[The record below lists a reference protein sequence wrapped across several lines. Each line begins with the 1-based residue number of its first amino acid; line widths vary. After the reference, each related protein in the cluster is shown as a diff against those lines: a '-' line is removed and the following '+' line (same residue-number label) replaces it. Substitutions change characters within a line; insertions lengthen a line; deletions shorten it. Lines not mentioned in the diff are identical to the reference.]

1 MIFFFYD
8 KKKWKCKYVYKLFRI
23 YANLVDSMHHL
34 CIIWE
39 IVSIQVNDNPSLL
52 KPSIHR
58 ITNQGI
64 KETIIR
70 VHTLLKRNKQ
80 CLPWLRMNQEG
91 KVRER
96 FFRRSWNVNAIDRN
110 EKHACIVNRDKR
122 SRAFEERQFVLE
134 FDLFRA
140 SRKYEIALLRVI
152 NHLFTSSGKK
162 RTIALNC
169 HLYLSRII
177 LGFHLQQCFPILLL
191 RFRFKMFSSRILSFI
206 IISFSWKNF
215 MIRNPLKSCIS

>member
-1 MIFFFYD
+1 MCISKNQLNIRVVKKKYVYFNLSNNSIWCFFYD

-23 YANLVDSMHHL
+23 YANLVDSMHNL

-70 VHTLLKRNKQ
+70 VYTLLKRNKQ

-96 FFRRSWNVNAIDRN
+96 FFRRSWNVNAIDRW
-110 EKHACIVNRDKR
+110 KT
-122 SRAFEERQFVLE
+122 
-134 FDLFRA
+134 
-140 SRKYEIALLRVI
+140 RVY
-152 NHLFTSSGKK
+152 SK
-162 RTIALNC
+162 
-169 HLYLSRII
+169 
-177 LGFHLQQCFPILLL
+177 
-191 RFRFKMFSSRILSFI
+191 
-206 IISFSWKNF
+206 
-215 MIRNPLKSCIS
+215 